1 MSHSQAT
8 TTGRSRLP
16 RFAEAA
22 VERARL
28 TVVPPRA
35 LGRSQAAR
43 TPFAVLVLLLLAGG
57 VVGLLMFNTHMQ
69 QTSFTAT
76 RLQDEV
82 DTLTAQKQSLALELD
97 GLRDP
102 QHLGAAAQALGMVA
116 PPEPAFVRL
125 SDGAVLGNPTP
136 ATSADS
142 VQITPGPSVKPPSI
156 ERRTVI
162 VEATPEDQA
171 VRSKRG
177 QDAAQGS
184 TADTPATSTDGDR

>member
-1 MSHSQAT
+1 MSTSQAT

-35 LGRSQAAR
+35 LGRTQAAR

-69 QTSFTAT
+69 QTSFAAT
-76 RLQDEV
+76 KLQDQV

-102 QHLGAAAQALGMVA
+102 QHLGTAAQALGMVA

-125 SDGAVLGNPTP
+125 SDGRVLGNPTP
-136 ATSADS
+136 ATANDS
-142 VQITPGPSVKPPSI
+142 VQITPAPSVRPPSI

-162 VEATPEDQA
+162 VEATPEDRA

-177 QDAAQGS
+177 QGS
-184 TADTPATSTDGDR
+184 STDTPATSTDTGR